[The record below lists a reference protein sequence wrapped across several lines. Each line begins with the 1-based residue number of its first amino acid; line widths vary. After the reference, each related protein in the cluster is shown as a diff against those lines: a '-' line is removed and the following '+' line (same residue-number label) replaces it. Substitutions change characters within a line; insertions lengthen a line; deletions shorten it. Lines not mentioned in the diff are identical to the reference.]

1 MNKPRRALEIKKQL
15 KKKEQKLAEAN
26 KKTDKLNNKTVDIE
40 EILDNLKPTKLNKDN
55 MLISNENAQKIKN
68 YIEDVKDTTE
78 TIKSVNDLNIAIKD
92 FEHSAFDVVQE
103 NNSLRYQIELK
114 DEEISNL
121 KSELFAKDKIINRLR
136 DEKENI
142 KEQLQKFK
150 GFWYSIMKRFQQKIG
165 FDKDENYKAVSDDL
179 YKVGIFTDDE
189 NKTANNL
196 MRKVKIKENI
206 KDNKIKKKNN
216 VEFE

>member
-1 MNKPRRALEIKKQL
+1 M
-15 KKKEQKLAEAN
+15 
-26 KKTDKLNNKTVDIE
+26 
-40 EILDNLKPTKLNKDN
+40 
-55 MLISNENAQKIKN
+55 
-68 YIEDVKDTTE
+68 
-78 TIKSVNDLNIAIKD
+78 AIKD

-121 KSELFAKDKIINRLR
+121 KSELSAKDKIINRLR

-142 KEQLQKFK
+142 RAQLQKFK

-165 FDKDENYKAVSDDL
+165 FDKNENYKAVSDDL

-189 NKTANNL
+189 NKIANNL

>member
-1 MNKPRRALEIKKQL
+1 M
-15 KKKEQKLAEAN
+15 
-26 KKTDKLNNKTVDIE
+26 
-40 EILDNLKPTKLNKDN
+40 DNLKPTKLNKDN

-78 TIKSVNDLNIAIKD
+78 TIKSVNDLNMAIKD

-121 KSELFAKDKIINRLR
+121 KSELSAKDKIINRLR

-142 KEQLQKFK
+142 KAQLQKFK

-189 NKTANNL
+189 NEIANSL

-206 KDNKIKKKNN
+206 KDRKKKKDILK
-216 VEFE
+216 